1 MDRRKFLQNSTV
13 AGASAIAAALAPQ
26 QATKASASQ
35 RLAKTQSST
44 SATKATMRITD
55 VTVQLVQSD
64 CGRKWTHVRVHTDEG
79 ITGIGEATYSH
90 KETVVAKMVE
100 ALKPHVVGK
109 DPFNVERI
117 YSDLYAGGRTGYRTG
132 GVIFTSAI
140 SGIDQAL
147 WDIKGKALNAPVCAL
162 LGGPRTARVPVYSH
176 FGGRDIATLVDNA
189 QRVVSEGFNALKSGI
204 TISEARGPKIT
215 REQLRN
221 IDARYAALRKALGDE
236 IKLMDDPHALFDPP
250 SALEV
255 ARLLE
260 PYRLLFFEE
269 PTIPEDPAGYA
280 RVRQGTSTPIA
291 GSERL
296 TSKHRFND
304 FFRAGA
310 VDVAQ
315 PDPVYIGGIT
325 EMKKV
330 CTLAETYQVV
340 IAPHNTKG
348 PVGIMAAAH
357 MLAAIPNA
365 LILELIAPSRI
376 PWRNDVLKDPLVIED
391 SRLLVPDRP
400 GLGVEFDDDALKPHL
415 VT

>member
-1 MDRRKFLQNSTV
+1 
-13 AGASAIAAALAPQ
+13 
-26 QATKASASQ
+26 
-35 RLAKTQSST
+35 
-44 SATKATMRITD
+44 MRVTD

-79 ITGIGEATYSH
+79 LTGIGEATYSH
-90 KETVVAKMVE
+90 KEEVVARMVE
-100 ALKPHVVGK
+100 ALKPQVVGV
-109 DPFNVERI
+109 DPFNAEGLYR
-117 YSDLYAGGRTGYRTG
+117 DLYSGGRAGYRTG

-147 WDIKGKALNAPVCAL
+147 WDLKGKALDAPVCAL
-162 LGGPRTARVPVYSH
+162 LGGPREARVPVYSH
-176 FGGRDIATLVDNA
+176 FGGREISAMVDDA
-189 QRVVSEGFNALKSGI
+189 LRVLDEGFNGIKSGI
-204 TISEARGPKIT
+204 SISEATGPKLT
-215 REQLRN
+215 QGQLRR
-221 IDARYAALRKALGDE
+221 IDERYAAIRKAVGDE
-236 IKLMDDPHALFDPP
+236 VEIMDDPHGVFDPP

-269 PTIPEDPAGYA
+269 PTIREDPAGYA
-280 RVRQGTSTPIA
+280 RIRQGTSTPIA

-315 PDPVYIGGIT
+315 PDPVYVGGIT

-330 CTLAETYQVV
+330 CALAETHQVS

-357 MLAAIPNA
+357 VMAAIPNR
-365 LILELIAPSRI
+365 LILELVSPSVI
-376 PWRNDVLKDPLVIED
+376 PWRNDVLKQPMEIEGGH
-391 SRLLVPDRP
+391 LIVPDRP
-400 GLGVEFDDDALKPHL
+400 GLGIEFDDEALKAHA
-415 VT
+415 VA

>member
-1 MDRRKFLQNSTV
+1 MK
-13 AGASAIAAALAPQ
+13 
-26 QATKASASQ
+26 
-35 RLAKTQSST
+35 
-44 SATKATMRITD
+44 ITD

-64 CGRKWTHVRVHTDEG
+64 CGRKWTHVHVHTDEG
-79 ITGIGEATYSH
+79 ISGIGEGTYSH
-90 KETVVAKMVE
+90 KERVVAAMVME
-100 ALKPHVVGK
+100 LKEHVVGR
-109 DPFNVERI
+109 DPFDSESI
-117 YSDLYAGGRTGYRTG
+117 YQDLYAGARTGYGTG

-162 LGGPRTARVPVYSH
+162 LGGPRSTRVPIYAH
-176 FGGRDIATLVDNA
+176 FGGREIPAMIESA
-189 QRVVSEGFNALKSGI
+189 QKILAEGFNAIKSGI
-204 TISEARGPKIT
+204 SIFDTQGPKIT
-215 REQLRN
+215 REQLRR
-221 IDARYAALRKALGDE
+221 IDERYAALRKAVGEDVE
-236 IKLMDDPHALFDPP
+236 IMDDPHGLFDPP

-260 PYRLLFFEE
+260 PYHLLFFEE
-269 PTIPEDPAGYA
+269 PTLPEDPQGYA
-280 RVRQGTSTPIA
+280 RVRQATSTPIA

-296 TSKHRFND
+296 TSKRRYNE

-315 PDPVYIGGIT
+315 PDIVYIGGIT

-357 MLAAIPNA
+357 VMASIPNA
-365 LILELIAPSRI
+365 LIQEFITPSWI
-376 PWRNDVLKDPLVIED
+376 PWRNDVLKDPLMLED
-391 SRLLVPDRP
+391 SCLIVPDRP
-400 GLGVEFDDDALKPHL
+400 GLGVEFDEQALKPHL
-415 VT
+415 VE